1 MPTGAGGVVKA
12 TYFLFVIGRSSLV
25 IRGHAAVGCHY
36 PLVELNR
43 SAVVAVRLS
52 FSSFCSRV
60 SLQFRRCY

>member
-1 MPTGAGGVVKA
+1 MGFPSIIEYKLTKKD
-12 TYFLFVIGRSSLV
+12 Y
-25 IRGHAAVGCHY
+25 HAWAIYHY
-36 PLVELNR
+36 VELNR